1 LITDDYLSLIF
12 LTNYHPSFMVALVG
26 AAGSLWPGF
35 FPPYTFFGPEDNK
48 DVDQRKTGCLDLG
61 VLLWLPSVADLICF
75 F

>member
-1 LITDDYLSLIF
+1 
-12 LTNYHPSFMVALVG
+12 MVALVG